1 MSNFT
6 AIAIGNSLKKLLA
19 EKPLKKITIQDIVD
33 DCGINRNT
41 FYYHFHD
48 IPSLME
54 TLLKEDFDNL
64 VMENPDMDSIEDC
77 LHVVFKFI
85 KDNKTAALH
94 IYKSLNRDIFEKYHW
109 KICDYA
115 ATSFLSRKFKDSDIS
130 HEDKTYLTIY
140 IKSLFFG
147 IIIGWLERDL
157 QDDYSPFINRMCQ
170 LKEGTLELMVENA
183 TKKK

>member
-6 AIAIGNSLKKLLA
+6 EIAIGNSLKKLLE

-54 TLLKEDFDNL
+54 SLLKEDFDKL
-64 VMENPDMDSIEDC
+64 IEENPNITTLEEC
-77 LHVVFKFI
+77 LQVVTTFI
-85 KDNKTAALH
+85 KENRTAALH

-109 KICDYA
+109 EICEYA
-115 ATSFLSRKFKDSDIS
+115 ADKFFSKRFKDENIS
-130 HEDKTYLTIY
+130 EEDQEYLIIY

-147 IIIGWLERDL
+147 IIIGWLEHDL
-157 QDDYSPFINRMCQ
+157 ESDISPFITRMIQ
-170 LKEGTLELMVENA
+170 LKEGTLEMMISNC
-183 TKKK
+183 KK